1 MQLLKKK
8 GILVFWVILLVDSYF
23 ILTKQDSLR
32 FFTKTLLIPILLFYV
47 FLNTRK
53 HHYRTSKIL
62 IFFAL
67 LAAWIGDI
75 LLMFKA
81 NTFFIFG
88 MAAFGLM
95 HLLYAYIYYRFHKLR
110 LGKSQ
115 EAFVAAIVMFFLC
128 FFLFRYL
135 NKSPEFAWLKIPV
148 IIYMITISL
157 MSVMA
162 ANMLGTVSRKYN
174 AINFFLPGAVL
185 FIISDGTL
193 SVQKF
198 VFPDE
203 PFLSVI
209 VMISYGYAQSLIAD
223 GFSKILKS

>member
-1 MQLLKKK
+1 
-8 GILVFWVILLVDSYF
+8 
-23 ILTKQDSLR
+23 
-32 FFTKTLLIPILLFYV
+32 
-47 FLNTRK
+47 
-53 HHYRTSKIL
+53 
-62 IFFAL
+62 
-67 LAAWIGDI
+67 
-75 LLMFKA
+75 
-81 NTFFIFG
+81 
-88 MAAFGLM
+88 
-95 HLLYAYIYYRFHKLR
+95 

-135 NKSPEFAWLKIPV
+135 NKSPEFAWLKITV